1 MSRSFCDSFL
11 SKEVY
16 FRNGWEGEKQGGKWV
31 TSRTSFGIVY
41 ANNNFH
47 IQGDC
52 MVYCTEDAHLQLYF
66 LPNFEAHSV
75 FKLPAARLGS
85 DIL

>member
-1 MSRSFCDSFL
+1 MAGRGK
-11 SKEVY
+11 SK
-16 FRNGWEGEKQGGKWV
+16 GK
-31 TSRTSFGIVY
+31 SGLRHEPSFGIVY

-47 IQGDC
+47 MQGDY